1 MAENFPILAKGKG
14 GTKYKVQQAQN
25 AQSLPIVQIVCEEPH
40 HHHLLLLSAKLYLL
54 LNSFCK

>member
-25 AQSLPIVQIVCEEPH
+25 AQSLPNVKIQGDQKQ
-40 HHHLLLLSAKLYLL
+40 LSQMIFLWRTQKKEKWA
-54 LNSFCK
+54 